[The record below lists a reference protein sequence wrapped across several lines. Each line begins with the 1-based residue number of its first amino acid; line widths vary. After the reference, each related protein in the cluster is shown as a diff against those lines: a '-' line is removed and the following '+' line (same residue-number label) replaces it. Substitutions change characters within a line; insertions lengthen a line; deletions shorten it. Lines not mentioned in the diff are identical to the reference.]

1 MDEASYL
8 SHTPPFDDFY
18 TSTQVQR
25 FEPVTGPLID
35 PFRRLYEFQINI
47 DEINKHIRFAD
58 LSITISIVQNDDN
71 KFITVAGPGLTV
83 HEGAVTTSLSNNILY
98 TLFQNQKV
106 YLNNENISESY
117 NMHHIQAY
125 LYNLF
130 SLSGS
135 AQNSISHAW
144 GFYDDAD
151 QIVTTTKQNPGFKS
165 RNALL
170 KNSRRIVLKGPILS
184 SIFMQNTP
192 LIASNIKIELERNNF
207 ERILQTE
214 IDGGLKVRIEDIA
227 IYLGISTI
235 RDVYAAKMYK
245 NLMVKP
251 QQYFLNDTEMNYFT
265 LNKGITNFKQRLFCK
280 TRPELIL
287 VTFQPL
293 AVFNGNYDTN
303 IYKFTDPGLTQM
315 YFLSDSIKYPLGLG
329 YSFDTV
335 DKSYVDSYKN
345 LHDNIGLDSLNFS
358 LENYPKNY
366 FILGTDF
373 TSEFGYSKH
382 VRRPLKNFDNIVL
395 YLDFLNK
402 LTQDWVV
409 IIANYFS
416 KTVTVNALKQSIVS
430 Y

>member
-1 MDEASYL
+1 
-8 SHTPPFDDFY
+8 
-18 TSTQVQR
+18 
-25 FEPVTGPLID
+25 
-35 PFRRLYEFQINI
+35 
-47 DEINKHIRFAD
+47 
-58 LSITISIVQNDDN
+58 
-71 KFITVAGPGLTV
+71 
-83 HEGAVTTSLSNNILY
+83 
-98 TLFQNQKV
+98 
-106 YLNNENISESY
+106 
-117 NMHHIQAY
+117 
-125 LYNLF
+125 
-130 SLSGS
+130 
-135 AQNSISHAW
+135 
-144 GFYDDAD
+144 
-151 QIVTTTKQNPGFKS
+151 
-165 RNALL
+165 
-170 KNSRRIVLKGPILS
+170 
-184 SIFMQNTP
+184 
-192 LIASNIKIELERNNF
+192 
-207 ERILQTE
+207 
-214 IDGGLKVRIEDIA
+214 
-227 IYLGISTI
+227 
-235 RDVYAAKMYK
+235 
-245 NLMVKP
+245 
-251 QQYFLNDTEMNYFT
+251 MNYFT

-293 AVFNGNYDTN
+293 AIFNGNYDTN